1 MLDLGAGTGRLTAEL
16 ARAARHVLAVELD
29 PRLAGRLRGRWSNVE
44 VLQADARTVALPQE
58 PFSVVANLPFHGTN
72 EILRHLL
79 DDPHVP
85 LERADLVVEWGVA
98 VKRALPWPSTVNGV
112 VWGAWYSTRV
122 ARRLPRHAFEPRPG
136 VDAAVLVFERRAE
149 PLVPPRRAREYRRYV
164 AGGFRRAHEAR
175 TRDAYEWAARFTASA
190 RP

>member
-1 MLDLGAGTGRLTAEL
+1 M
-16 ARAARHVLAVELD
+16 V
-29 PRLAGRLRGRWSNVE
+29 
-44 VLQADARTVALPQE
+44 QADARTAQLPGE
-58 PFSVVANLPFHGTN
+58 AFTVVANLPFQGTN

-79 DDPHVP
+79 DDPRVP

-136 VDAAVLVFERRAE
+136 TDAAVLVFERRAE
-149 PLVPPRRAREYRRYV
+149 PLVQPRRALEYRRFV
-164 AGGFRRAHEAR
+164 GSGFRRAHDAR
-175 TRDAYEWAARFTASA
+175 RRDPYEWAARFTA
-190 RP
+190 